1 MISSLD
7 DTTSPPTRAETP
19 AVRLF
24 VLSFAALFLE
34 LMVIRWVPS
43 EVRLVAYYANL
54 MLVSSFLGLGVG
66 AILCAR
72 RWNLFRLFPLF
83 LALNIVFLV
92 AIRAVAL
99 PSGTG
104 ELRFGFPETKAFSY
118 SALILIFLLNSLVFV
133 PLGEQIGT
141 QFQRL
146 PALRAY
152 VWDLSGSLA
161 GTLAFG
167 LFSFLHFSPVI
178 GIALVIALVFFASA
192 GDRRKWTLPLYA
204 LALGTVAWSSQRES
218 TWWSP
223 YYFIT
228 IRENR
233 VHVENQ
239 PDNQPAVAWFTEDRV
254 DAPPANLRTMLD
266 PPLYNVRVNQ
276 DFYQRH
282 GSINA
287 ARYTPGSP
295 MQQLVAAHFNQY
307 DLPYHVV
314 KNPARVLVLGAGGGM
329 DVEAALLRGAQ
340 RVDAVEIDPVIPKIS
355 ARYSA
360 AAPYADPRVFL
371 HIDDARSFLQQGTE
385 RFDLVVF
392 GHLDSQA
399 LFSYGASLRL
409 DGYTY
414 TVEGFR
420 QAFARVAPGGIMS
433 VSFSVSREWL
443 AQKFSQMIE
452 TATGAP
458 PWVYVGKGT
467 LTFIASKQ
475 AAPDPP
481 AEIGEWK
488 LRRAAKLPVDLATDD
503 WPFVYL
509 ERRGIPTDY
518 AVVIGVLLAISLGV
532 LLGFRGAGFGP
543 GDGHFLLLGWGFL
556 LLQTKSIGDCSLYFG
571 TTWLVTTLVIA
582 GVLVMVLLA
591 NWMALRFVRRF
602 SVWLYTPLFVS
613 LLVVLA
619 LPREVILA
627 REIGWRMAW
636 TVFVVPL
643 PIFFA
648 GLIFSTTFRETRQPA
663 LALGANLIG
672 ATLGGF
678 CEYLGMWVGS
688 QALSCIV
695 IAAYAGSLL
704 CLLRQRRSL
713 ATPPG
718 TGEAAALAPQSAG

>member
-1 MISSLD
+1 M
-7 DTTSPPTRAETP
+7 
-19 AVRLF
+19 
-24 VLSFAALFLE
+24 
-34 LMVIRWVPS
+34 
-43 EVRLVAYYANL
+43 
-54 MLVSSFLGLGVG
+54 
-66 AILCAR
+66 
-72 RWNLFRLFPLF
+72 
-83 LALNIVFLV
+83 NIVLLV
-92 AIRAVAL
+92 GLRAVAL
-99 PSGTG
+99 PGGSG
-104 ELRFGFPETKAFSY
+104 ELRFGLPETKTFSY
-118 SALILIFLLNSLVFV
+118 AALILIFLLNSLVFV
-133 PLGEQIGT
+133 PLGEQIGA

-152 VWDLSGSLA
+152 VWDLAGSLG
-161 GTLAFG
+161 GTLTFG
-167 LFSFLHFSPVI
+167 LFSFLHISPVI
-178 GIALVIALVFFASA
+178 GIALVVALVFLAA
-192 GDRRKWTLPLYA
+192 GGAHRRWTLPLYA
-204 LALGTVAWSSQRES
+204 VGLGAVAWSSQRDQ

-233 VHVENQ
+233 VHLESQ
-239 PDNQPAVAWFTEDRV
+239 PDNRPTTGWFTEET
-254 DAPPANLRTMLD
+254 AGLPPANLRTVLD

-282 GSINA
+282 GSINV
-287 ARYTPGSP
+287 ARYTPGSAL
-295 MQQLVAAHFNQY
+295 QQLVAAHFNQY

-340 RVDAVEIDPVIPKIS
+340 RVDAIEIDPVIPKIS

-371 HIDDARSFLQQGTE
+371 HIDDARSFLQQGSG

-420 QAFARVAPGGIMS
+420 QAFARVAPEGIMS

-452 TATGAP
+452 EATGTP

-475 AAPDPP
+475 ATPNPP

-488 LRRAAKLPVDLATDD
+488 LRRATKRPVDLATDD

-509 ERRGIPTDY
+509 EKRGIPTDY
-518 AVVIGVLLAISLGV
+518 AVVIGALLTISLGA

-582 GVLVMVLLA
+582 GVLLMVLLA
-591 NWMALRFVRRF
+591 NWVALRFIRQF
-602 SVWLYTPLFVS
+602 NLWLYAPLFVA
-613 LLVVLA
+613 LVVVLA
-619 LPREVILA
+619 LPREFILA
-627 REIGWRMAW
+627 RELGWRVAW

-648 GLIFSTTFRETRQPA
+648 GLIFSTTFREDRVPA

-688 QALSCIV
+688 QALGGLV

-704 CLLRQRRSL
+704 CLLRQRRSPL
-713 ATPPG
+713 NASA
-718 TGEAAALAPQSAG
+718 TGEAAGRGHLPSPPAP